1 MYTLR
6 IKDDEHTLDVSTFSS
21 LFLLASFGA
30 YPLNQKS
37 ILVWAIA
44 IILFAGA
51 LFTRT
56 LLLKYKLNKLL
67 LSVAIAVLLFVAM
80 RNIVLPF
87 FILLLGFVLHYS
99 YVEPFVELK
108 QDAVIVKKTFSNK
121 KYNWQDF
128 SNIVLKDN
136 LLTLDFKNNKV
147 VQLEIEENGV
157 DEESFNKFCAKK
169 NVL

>member
-30 YPLNQKS
+30 YPFNQKS
-37 ILVWAIA
+37 ILVWVIA
-44 IILFAGA
+44 VILFAAA

-67 LSVAIAVLLFVAM
+67 LSVVMAVLLFIAM

-87 FILLLGFVLHYS
+87 LILLIGFVLHYS
-99 YVEPFVELK
+99 YVKPTVELK
-108 QDAVIVKKTFSNK
+108 QDAVTVKKTFSNK
-121 KYNWQDF
+121 KYTWQDF

-157 DEESFNKFCAKK
+157 EEENFNAFCREKL
-169 NVL
+169 V